1 MKQRYIWAITLLV
14 VLLLT
19 VAAACVP
26 ATAPNPAPATPPTSP
41 RNGGR
46 RGASGTLTKINGDI
60 LTLTTSQGSVTV
72 KTIADN
78 TTIQNVTAGTLA
90 DLHEGQYVIAT
101 GSQDANGNVTAT
113 SIMIRPQGQGVPPV
127 PPDRAPRAN
136 PTTSPRSGGGWRGAG
151 GTLTKIDGNTLT
163 LTTSQGTVTLLFI
176 ADNTTIQ
183 NFTTGTLADLH
194 EGQSLNV
201 MGPQDAAGNV
211 TATSIIIQ
219 PQGHVALPAPPP
231 GA

>member
-1 MKQRYIWAITLLV
+1 MKQRYTWSLTLLV

-19 VAAACVP
+19 VAAACAP
-26 ATAPNPAPATPPTSP
+26 ATTTNPAPATPPTSP

-46 RGASGTLTKINGDI
+46 RGVSGTLTQINGDI

-72 KTIADN
+72 KIISDN
-78 TTIQNVTAGTLA
+78 TTVQNVTAGTLA
-90 DLHEGQYVIAT
+90 DLHEGQYLIAT

-113 SIMIRPQGQGVPPV
+113 SIMIRPQGQGAPP
-127 PPDRAPRAN
+127 PFGGATRTN
-136 PTTSPRSGGGWRGAG
+136 PTTSPRSSGTRRGAG

-183 NFTTGTLADLH
+183 NFTAGTLADLH

-219 PQGHVALPAPPP
+219 PPGQGAPPAPPR
-231 GA
+231 GS